1 MYQFGLWG
9 YNMLF
14 NSFDFLYFFFIVF
27 CTYWLICRTSKS
39 QNILLLLANALFYAF
54 FDWRFLFLLL
64 ISIIVSYYSGINLNK
79 GGRRRICWY
88 WISIIINVGILGVF
102 KYFNFFADSMCTLLR
117 NIGLQVTNV
126 SLYLM
131 LPVGIS
137 FYTFQALNYVF
148 DIYKRRIQPSA
159 DFIVVFNYISFFP
172 LISSGPIERARNI
185 IPQLEKTRFFKY
197 EDAVDGCKSILWGLF
212 KKLVIADN
220 CAVAVA
226 QIFDNYNSL
235 DSITLIYGML
245 LYTIQIYCDF
255 SGYSNIAIGVAKL
268 LGINVMNNFS
278 MPYLSRN
285 VAEFWRKW
293 HISLTT
299 WFTEYI
305 YIPLDGSRCSKFNQ
319 FRNTMIVFTVSGLW
333 HGANWTFVCWG
344 VYHGLLFLPHIFGKS
359 IKYKDIIAENNI
371 LPSIGEFIRV
381 VSTILLVAIG
391 WVVFRSSDINMA
403 YDYIYRM
410 FTQWSF
416 SWPVYGKSYIFLVLL
431 LFVTEWVTRKYS
443 DTYKVYISNK
453 AIRLSCYL
461 LIAYLIVTASGRTSS
476 FIYFQF

>member
-1 MYQFGLWG
+1 
-9 YNMLF
+9 
-14 NSFDFLYFFFIVF
+14 
-27 CTYWLICRTSKS
+27 
-39 QNILLLLANALFYAF
+39 
-54 FDWRFLFLLL
+54 
-64 ISIIVSYYSGINLNK
+64 
-79 GGRRRICWY
+79 
-88 WISIIINVGILGVF
+88 
-102 KYFNFFADSMCTLLR
+102 
-117 NIGLQVTNV
+117 
-126 SLYLM
+126 
-131 LPVGIS
+131 
-137 FYTFQALNYVF
+137 
-148 DIYKRRIQPSA
+148 
-159 DFIVVFNYISFFP
+159 
-172 LISSGPIERARNI
+172 
-185 IPQLEKTRFFKY
+185 
-197 EDAVDGCKSILWGLF
+197 
-212 KKLVIADN
+212 
-220 CAVAVA
+220 
-226 QIFDNYNSL
+226 
-235 DSITLIYGML
+235 
-245 LYTIQIYCDF
+245 
-255 SGYSNIAIGVAKL
+255 
-268 LGINVMNNFS
+268 

-305 YIPLDGSRCSKFNQ
+305 YIPLGGSRCSKFNQ

-359 IKYKDIIAENNI
+359 IKYKDIIAENKI
-371 LPSIGEFIRV
+371 LPSIDEFMRI

-416 SWPVYGKSYIFLVLL
+416 SSPVYGKSYMFLVLL
-431 LFVTEWVTRKYS
+431 LFAIEWVTRKYS

-453 AIRLSCYL
+453 FIRLSCYL